1 MGTYFSH
8 RPAIPVASLKRVAG
22 AFISCFLLGMGTVQ
36 AQSNEPALFE
46 EAEKL
51 FNEKNYYEAAQYYE
65 KYLAGEK
72 ESNRVSSSPFA
83 VRKKG
88 KQNMEGTVAR
98 QGAVYR
104 LAESYRLHNDFKQ
117 AEKWYKE
124 ATSYSLG
131 SYPASQYW
139 YGVTLR
145 ANQKYDEAIKVI
157 TEFRDSRSVKDEW
170 TQAADRELANLR
182 YIRTQQESDK
192 HLFTVTRK
200 PNADNTSA
208 YALATSAAHD
218 VFFTAMFTDSSKMY
232 NGYPAYSARLF
243 SAADS
248 SNIREAAKLVNIPE
262 EPGYN
267 NGLPSITQDGQ
278 QLFFTRWKKENGNI
292 TAAIYSARKNPD
304 GNWAAPVKLSAPV
317 NLDGSNS
324 TQPFITP
331 DGKYLLFS
339 SDRDGGFGKYDIWF
353 AKLNADRE
361 PASVQNM
368 GIFINTPN
376 DEASPWYHSGSKS
389 LVFSS
394 NGHVGMGGFDIY
406 SSKGD
411 IETVRW
417 EHPVNPG
424 SPVNSTKDDQYY
436 VGTDEDN
443 LWSTGWL
450 SSDRES
456 DCCLDLFAVVQDN
469 IQYISGKVV
478 DEKTGEPLPG
488 VSLYVKDP
496 KKDGNIILVRETDS
510 TGSYQF
516 ELRSTSRYDMVA
528 QKQEYKTDTSSYI
541 VTILTGRD
549 SIRNSDLSLSSN
561 EIFDPDVGRPPDLA
575 KTDEIFEPDKGK
587 GAPKKPP
594 GEVFDPDK
602 GPTNNPTIIAR
613 FAFDKSFLEKKYYP
627 NLDALVSIMEKNPSL
642 VVEVGGHTDAFGTE
656 EYNLRLAQR
665 RVDACIDYLR
675 SKGIS
680 ADRLIGKSYGE
691 SFPAVPE
698 IVDGLDSP
706 EGRSLNRRVE
716 FRILGLTDNTSIPVI
731 NGANDQLVA
740 ENAPVR
746 TAAYNS
752 GRVGRSKPPTGIF
765 QPVVRFSFDQSVVDE
780 EYFRNLDRL
789 AELMK
794 QDITMR
800 VEMNGYT
807 DSKGSATYNLR
818 LAQERVNAVINYLTA
833 QGISRTRLGGT
844 ALGECCPLEAEMI
857 AGQDNPDG
865 RWMNR
870 RVEFKLIQQDRSL
883 TTH

>member
-1 MGTYFSH
+1 MGTYSNH
-8 RPAIPVASLKRVAG
+8 RPAIPITILKRVAG
-22 AFISCFLLGMGTVQ
+22 GLISCFLLGISTVQ

-51 FNEKNYYEAAQYYE
+51 FSEQNYYEAAQYYE

-72 ESNRVSSSPFA
+72 ESNRISSSPFA

-98 QGAVYR
+98 QGVVYR

-124 ATSYSLG
+124 ASSYSLG

-139 YGVTLR
+139 YGVSLR

-182 YIRTQQESDK
+182 YIRAQQETNK
-192 HLFTVTRK
+192 QLFTVTRK
-200 PNADNTSA
+200 PNAANTSA
-208 YALATSAAHD
+208 YALATSSTHE

-232 NGYPAYSARLF
+232 KGYPAYSARLF

-248 SNIREAAKLVNIPE
+248 GNIREAAKLVNIPE

-278 QLFFTRWKKENGNI
+278 QLFFTRWKKENGTT
-292 TAAIYSARKNPD
+292 TASIYSAKKNAD
-304 GNWAAPVKLSAPV
+304 GTWAAAVKLAAPV
-317 NLDGSNS
+317 NLEGSNS

-339 SDRDGGFGKYDIWF
+339 SDREGGFGKYDIWF

-361 PASVQNM
+361 PSSAQNM

-376 DEASPWYHSGSKS
+376 DEASPWYHPNSKS

-411 IETVRW
+411 IETAHW
-417 EHPVNPG
+417 EHPANPG

-443 LWSTGWL
+443 LWNTGWL
-450 SSDRES
+450 SSDRET
-456 DCCLDLFAVVQDN
+456 DCCLDLFAVMQDN
-469 IQYISGKVV
+469 VQYISGKVV

-496 KKDGNIILVRETDS
+496 KKEGNIILVRETDS
-510 TGSYQF
+510 TGAYQF
-516 ELRSTSRYDMVA
+516 ELRNTSRYDIVA
-528 QKQEYKTDTSSYI
+528 QKQKYNTDTSSYI
-541 VTILTGRD
+541 VAIVTGRD
-549 SIRNSDLSLSSN
+549 SIRNNDLSLSST
-561 EIFDPDVGRPPDLA
+561 EIFDPDVGQPPEPPRSD
-575 KTDEIFEPDKGK
+575 KIFKPDKGK
-587 GAPKKPP
+587 GPPEKPP
-594 GEVFDPDK
+594 GKLFDPDT
-602 GPTNNPTIIAR
+602 GSTNSLTLIVR
-613 FAFDKSFLEKKYYP
+613 FAFDKSFIEKKYYS
-627 NLDALVSIMEKNPSL
+627 NLDALVSIMEKNPSI
-642 VVEVGGHTDAFGTE
+642 VVEVDGHTDAFGTE
-656 EYNLRLAQR
+656 EYNLRLAQD
-665 RVDACIDYLR
+665 RVDACITYLR
-675 SKGIS
+675 DRGIS
-680 ADRLIGKSYGE
+680 AERLIGKSYGE
-691 SFPAVPE
+691 SSPAVLE
-698 IVDGLDSP
+698 IVDGLDNP
-706 EGRSLNRRVE
+706 EGRAMNRRVE
-716 FRILGLTDNTSIPVI
+716 FKILPAQPVI
-731 NGANDQLVA
+731 NGIKEQQPVV
-740 ENAPVR
+740 EKAPGI
-746 TAAYNS
+746 TAYRS
-752 GRVGRSKPPTGIF
+752 GRVGRSNKPSTGAF
-765 QPVVRFSFDQSVVDE
+765 QPVVHFSFDESVVDD
-780 EYFRNLDRL
+780 EYFNNLDRL
-789 AELMK
+789 AKLMK
-794 QDITMR
+794 QDPSMR
-800 VEMNGYT
+800 VEMSGYT
-807 DSKGSATYNLR
+807 DSKGSADYNLK
-818 LAQERVNAVINYLTA
+818 LAKERVNAVISYMEA
-833 QGISRTRLGGT
+833 QGISRTRFGGN
-844 ALGECCPLEAEMI
+844 AFGECCPLEAETI
-857 AGQDNPDG
+857 AGLDNPDG

-870 RVEFKLIQQDRSL
+870 RVEFKFIQQDRSL